1 MLHRL
6 DAKTLESTG
15 NHKFGGKRK
24 KKNIVGMKRKNQN
37 QNQPQMK
44 RKFLGKAV
52 PFPG

>member
-1 MLHRL
+1 MQKPWK
-6 DAKTLESTG
+6 AQETINLE
-15 NHKFGGKRK
+15 GKEK

-52 PFPG
+52 PFLG